1 MGDERMKTFLGY
13 RNSDGTF
20 GTRSFVGIVAATSAA
35 NPVVRDLNKLFNQT
49 VPIYNSGG
57 RAQYSID
64 MELNERL
71 IVNIATNPNLDSV
84 LIVGYDEGRTK
95 KIYNMIKRDNKKEM
109 ITIQGRDTIRTISDA
124 QHLLLDMVKNSTAR
138 YRVNAPIDQLTIAMK
153 CGSSDTTSGLFSN
166 PVAGRIADKVVSLG
180 GSVIFGE
187 TIEVIGAEEN
197 LYKRADN
204 EEIVTKIS
212 KIINTIDQEAL
223 RIGINNYL
231 TSSDNI
237 KGGLT
242 TIEEKSLGAIKKSGS
257 EKIVDAIGPGSK
269 IAKRGGV
276 TFMNSPSA
284 APEFMSCIAA
294 SGSNVCLFTTGG
306 GNPAG
311 NPVLPVIK
319 MTANPETSKN
329 MKAHIDIDISDFME
343 NMDFEKATD
352 LVFEELLRVVGG
364 KRTSSEVLSQD
375 YIAFPRWG
383 LWPMIGGRDVWM

>member
-57 RAQYSID
+57 RAQYSLD

-223 RIGINNYL
+223 RSGINNYL

-284 APEFMSCIAA
+284 APEFMSCISA